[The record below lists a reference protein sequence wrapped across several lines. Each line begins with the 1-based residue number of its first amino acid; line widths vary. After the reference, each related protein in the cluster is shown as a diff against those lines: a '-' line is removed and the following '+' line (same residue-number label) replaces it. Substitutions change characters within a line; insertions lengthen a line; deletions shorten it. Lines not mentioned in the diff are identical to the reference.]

1 MDPTIQRTGARKPQ
15 RRGSRR
21 PTDRDS
27 TSKNRNRE
35 PWDWDGQRSTPPTQ
49 TDVRAPAGRR
59 WRCPGVTA
67 AACPVATAAT
77 SVPWPAG
84 RRRDVPVAAGLARQP
99 GRQVQ
104 SEQQPAEVTPT
115 PSRDSRIRR
124 IRSQKQSGM
133 GGGSVLPTLAPMHL
147 LSLFFSLA
155 AVQFLDAVLDHGR
168 SS

>member
-35 PWDWDGQRSTPPTQ
+35 PWDWDGRRSTPPTQ

-84 RRRDVPVAAGLARQP
+84 RRRDVPGSRGSRA

-104 SEQQPAEVTPT
+104 SEQQRSRRRRPVTA
-115 PSRDSRIRR
+115 
-124 IRSQKQSGM
+124 
-133 GGGSVLPTLAPMHL
+133 GSAASDPKSKAGWAAVPFCRHWLRCICSLFSFPWPRCNSWM
-147 LSLFFSLA
+147 LSLTTVGA
-155 AVQFLDAVLDHGR
+155 R
-168 SS
+168 KT

>member
-84 RRRDVPVAAGLARQP
+84 RRRDVPVAGLARQP

-104 SEQQPAEVTPT
+104 SEQQR
-115 PSRDSRIRR
+115 SRRR
-124 IRSQKQSGM
+124 RLQPDPPHQIPKAKRDGRRFRSADT
-133 GGGSVLPTLAPMHL
+133 GSDASA
-147 LSLFFSLA
+147 LSFLFL
-155 AVQFLDAVLDHGR
+155 GR
-168 SS
+168 GAIPGCCP